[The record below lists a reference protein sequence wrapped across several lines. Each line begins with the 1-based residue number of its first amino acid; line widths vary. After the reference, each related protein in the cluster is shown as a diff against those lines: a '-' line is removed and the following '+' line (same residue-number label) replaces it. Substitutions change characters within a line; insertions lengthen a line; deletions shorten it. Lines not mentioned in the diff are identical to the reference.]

1 MHFVYV
7 LTSLKDDYKYVGMT
21 KDLSKRLEEHNSGIS
36 KSTKAHLPYKIIYY
50 ETYENYID
58 AYRREKYFKT

>member
-58 AYRREKYFKT
+58 AYHREKYFKT